1 MGPTIVIAFALG
13 VLSLLVGGTVIPVPS
28 FVSSVGSHLFLLESL
43 LALLYCPLLLWVFD
57 RPILRFEANRLQ
69 PLWKTDVLAF
79 SAVVLPPAVI
89 SIYASSVQ
97 RVGAGLC
104 ESVLALCS
112 LALLGYMVSGNSTLA
127 VGLPTIW
134 IAIQGATPATVP
146 YASVWAPLA
155 DENTSLTSTI
165 VWFGVFAISGALLS
179 VFARKRRLTTAH
191 VPERTIPRIKL

>member
-1 MGPTIVIAFALG
+1 MGPAIVIASAIG
-13 VLSLLVGGTVIPVPS
+13 MLSLLVGGTVIPVPS
-28 FVSSVGSHLFLLESL
+28 FVSSVGSHPFLMESL
-43 LALLYCPLLLWVFD
+43 LALLYCPLLIWVFD

-69 PLWKTDVLAF
+69 PLWKTDALAF
-79 SAVVLPPAVI
+79 SIVVLPPAVI

-112 LALLGYMVSGNSTLA
+112 LALLGYVLFGSNTLA

-134 IAIQGATPATVP
+134 IAIQGGTPSTAP
-146 YASVWAPLA
+146 YVSVWAPLA

-165 VWFGVFAISGALLS
+165 AWFGVYAITGALLS
-179 VFARKRRLTTAH
+179 VFVRKRRFTTAY
-191 VPERTIPRIKL
+191 VPERIIPRIKL